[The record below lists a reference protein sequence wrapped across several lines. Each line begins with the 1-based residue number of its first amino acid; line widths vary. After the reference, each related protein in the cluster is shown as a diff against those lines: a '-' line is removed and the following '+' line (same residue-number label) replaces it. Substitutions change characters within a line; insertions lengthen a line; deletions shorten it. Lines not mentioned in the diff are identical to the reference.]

1 MNADLWPRL
10 QTLGLSGWPFAKAPS
25 PGALFHFAALDELVA
40 RLTFATARHGIAL
53 VTGEP
58 GSGKS
63 TALRLFLSGRDER
76 TAPVVYIADSRLS
89 PADFYGR
96 VLDHFG
102 VAPAQARSQRRR
114 QFTTLMTDLGD
125 SQKKDVTVI
134 IDEAHELTPD
144 MVQELRYV
152 QNVHL
157 DAQNLCTLIL
167 CGQSE
172 IRAQLRLRSFEA
184 VAQRVTVRAHLPGLG
199 REDAAAFIRHCLRQV
214 GVERALFTDAAID
227 ALHTASRGLM
237 RPIASLATHAL
248 LDAALSDQSLVEE
261 PNVQRAIQDI
271 VEGGSQHV

>member
-10 QTLGLSGWPFAKAPS
+10 QTLGLSDWPFAKAPP
-25 PGALFHFAALDELVA
+25 PGALFRFAALDELIA
-40 RLTFATARHGIAL
+40 RLKFACALHGIAL
-53 VTGEP
+53 VTGDP

-63 TALRLFLSGRDER
+63 TALRLFLSDRDER
-76 TAPVVYIADSRLS
+76 TQPVIYLADSRLS

-102 VAPAQARSQRRR
+102 VAPGQARSQRRR
-114 QFTTLMTDLGD
+114 QFTTLMSDIGEG
-125 SQKKDVTVI
+125 QKKDVTVI
-134 IDEAHELTPD
+134 IDEAHELTPE

-167 CGQSE
+167 CGQSD

-184 VAQRVTVRAHLPGLG
+184 VAQRITVRAHLPGLG
-199 REDAAAFIRHCLRQV
+199 REEVAAFIRHALHQV
-214 GVERALFTDAAID
+214 GVDRALFTEGAID

-248 LDAALSDQSLVEE
+248 LDAALSDQQLVDE
-261 PNVQRAIQDI
+261 PNVQRATQDI
-271 VEGGSQHV
+271 VEGGAQHV